1 MAELAEW
8 TVSKIAMELGVD
20 RRTLDRVI
28 LEQGVEPQR
37 EGSRSKYYRLKPIFE
52 ALKYGSDKLD
62 LSQEKA
68 RESRERQRKFKREND
83 IEESLVA
90 PIEEL
95 RAALEKVSGQ
105 AASILDALPLNI
117 KKRCPLL
124 TSRDIEF
131 MKKEIAKCRNAIAD
145 TKI

>member
-8 TVSKIAMELGVD
+8 TISKISMELGVD
-20 RRTLDRVI
+20 RRTLERVI
-28 LEQGVEPQR
+28 LEQGIEPQR
-37 EGSRSKYYRLKPIFE
+37 IGDRSKFYRLKPIFE

-68 RESRERQRKFKREND
+68 LESKERRRKLSREND
-83 IEESLVA
+83 LAEGLAA
-90 PIEEL
+90 PIELL
-95 RAALEKVSGQ
+95 RETIKKVAGQ

-131 MKKEIAKCRNAIAD
+131 IKKEIAKCRNAIAGME
-145 TKI
+145 I